1 MVEFNY
7 PSYERLAK
15 RKTMIIKLT
24 PSVKS
29 YIWGGTNLKKYWN
42 KASTDNT
49 IAETWE
55 LSLNSSGMCCVCGGQ
70 FEGKPLAEVIKSS
83 DVGANSNGFPFFP
96 VLVKLI
102 DAAAPLSLQV
112 HPTDEYALKHEGKY
126 GKTEMWH
133 IVDAAD
139 GAYIYLGFNR
149 DVTKEQFVDALNNK
163 TLTNLLNKVSVRPN
177 QTYFVP
183 SGTIHAIGSGVTLIE
198 IQQNSDLTYRV
209 YDYDRLG
216 LDGKPREL
224 HVNKALD
231 VLNFGKYDVPD
242 PKRDELLGKCKYF
255 SSYRYSGNK
264 SLYYPDSFASV
275 TVLEGTIRL
284 NELALKKGDT
294 AFVSAETEIQIDG
307 NGVYCLVTVEK

>member
-1 MVEFNY
+1 M
-7 PSYERLAK
+7 LL
-15 RKTMIIKLT
+15 KLT
-24 PSVKS
+24 PSVKN
-29 YIWGGTNLKKYWN
+29 YIWGGTNLKTKWN
-42 KASTDNT
+42 KDAVQNN

-55 LSLNSSGMCCVCGGQ
+55 LSLNNSGMCFVNGG
-70 FEGKPLAEVIKSS
+70 EYDGRPLAEMISET
-83 DVGANSNGFPFFP
+83 DVGRNSADFPFFP
-96 VLVKLI
+96 VLVKLT
-102 DAAAPLSLQV
+102 DAATPLSLQV
-112 HPTDEYALKHEGKY
+112 HPTDDYALQHEGKY

-139 GAYIYLGFNR
+139 DAYIYLGFNR
-149 DVTKEQFVDALNNK
+149 DVTKEQFVEALNNK
-163 TLTNLLNKVSVRPN
+163 TLTSLLNKVSVKPN

-224 HVNKALD
+224 HVDKALD
-231 VLNFGKYDVPD
+231 VLNFNKYDVPSPD
-242 PKRDELLGKCKYF
+242 RGDLLGKCKYF
-255 SSYRYSGNK
+255 SAYRYKGNRT
-264 SLYYPDSFASV
+264 LNYPDSFASV